1 MTKKLNPDFYYQWHE
16 PFESVV
22 HFFKATLLQVGWGE
36 DNTKEVVMDV
46 GCGPGETTT
55 QLILPLFPSLK
66 KVIAIDKLHDR
77 IALAC
82 AQNFHPA
89 IQFSVADIEEGIF
102 LRSNSGN
109 SKNPKWSFYFQGF
122 EEYTPDTHQK
132 EVTNSYSSDHDFK
145 SFFLS
150 ICPLTPHI
158 PDHRKSEFE
167 EDFFQELLKLDDN
180 RIQGT
185 ARRFGLNHSSMELIK
200 GKATIKKEVHHH
212 SQDVQLATDKEV

>member
-22 HFFKATLLQVGWGE
+22 HFFKAALLQVGWGE

-89 IQFSVADIEEGIF
+89 IQFSVADIEEWSTIHQWKGQITKLVSVHCFHWVRNKKIGLEIF
-102 LRSNSGN
+102 TV
-109 SKNPKWSFYFQGF
+109 F
-122 EEYTPDTHQK
+122 
-132 EVTNSYSSDHDFK
+132 
-145 SFFLS
+145 
-150 ICPLTPHI
+150 
-158 PDHRKSEFE
+158 
-167 EDFFQELLKLDDN
+167 
-180 RIQGT
+180 
-185 ARRFGLNHSSMELIK
+185 
-200 GKATIKKEVHHH
+200 
-212 SQDVQLATDKEV
+212 